1 MKHHPFE
8 SPSFKLWSEIVGSCD
23 KIVCVGK
30 NYLQHAK
37 ELGDAIPKAPVLFNK
52 PPSVGIQV
60 SADQTSKIALPAPD
74 RGSCHY
80 ETEIVLRMGEHG
92 QPAAV
97 SLGLDL
103 TLRDLQRHLKDNSL
117 PWEIAKCFP
126 SSIVVGPWLDL
137 SSFPEYLDTEFSFSL
152 DSEVRQQGRGRDM
165 QWQPDFLIQY
175 ISGCFPLLP
184 GDLLFT
190 GTPHG
195 VGPLQKGQ
203 TAEVKWGNKL
213 SYRLEF

>member
-1 MKHHPFE
+1 MPT
-8 SPSFKLWSEIVGSCD
+8 S
-23 KIVCVGK
+23 
-30 NYLQHAK
+30 
-37 ELGDAIPKAPVLFNK
+37 PVLFNK
-52 PPSVGIQV
+52 PASVGIQI
-60 SADQTSKIALPAPD
+60 SADQTSSIALPAPE

-103 TLRDLQRHLKDNSL
+103 TLRDLQRHLKDSGL

-126 SSIVVGPWLDL
+126 SSIVVGPWVNL
-137 SSFPEYLDTEFSFSL
+137 SDFPDYLDTEFSFSL
-152 DSEVRQQGRGRDM
+152 DSQVRQQGKGSDM
-165 QWQPDFLIQY
+165 QWQPDYLIQY
-175 ISGCFPLLP
+175 ISECFPLLP

-203 TAEVKWGNKL
+203 LAEMKWGDKL
-213 SYRLEF
+213 SCSLQF